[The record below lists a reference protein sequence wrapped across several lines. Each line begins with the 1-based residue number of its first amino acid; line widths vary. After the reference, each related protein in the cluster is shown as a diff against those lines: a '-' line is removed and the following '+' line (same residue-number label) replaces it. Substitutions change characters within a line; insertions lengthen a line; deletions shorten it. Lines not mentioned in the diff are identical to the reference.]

1 MIGSLAWVEM
11 GQLLLA
17 LPIAEQDHDV
27 DKEDLRGSEEDW
39 KGWNTD
45 TIITHG
51 SFPVIVTRPKQVSHT
66 HFHEPFFPQ
75 P

>member
-11 GQLLLA
+11 GELLLA

-39 KGWNTD
+39 KGCG
-45 TIITHG
+45 IQI
-51 SFPVIVTRPKQVSHT
+51 QLSHMV
-66 HFHEPFFPQ
+66 HSQ
-75 P
+75 